1 MKEAV
6 KHNKKR
12 ASGQRIGN
20 ARNKYIKKHA
30 RVWKGFS
37 GAVLQE
43 GMELSGQ

>member
-20 ARNKYIKKHA
+20 ARSKYIKKHA
-30 RVWKGFS
+30 RVWKGLDDADLQDGVSFS
-37 GAVLQE
+37 R
-43 GMELSGQ
+43 